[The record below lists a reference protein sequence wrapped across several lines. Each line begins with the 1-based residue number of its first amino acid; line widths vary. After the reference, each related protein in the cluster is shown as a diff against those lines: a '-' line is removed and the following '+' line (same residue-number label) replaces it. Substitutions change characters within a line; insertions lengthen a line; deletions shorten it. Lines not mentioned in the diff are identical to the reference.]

1 MSIYYDK
8 QVPGELWLRDL
19 KNNVD
24 SASNI
29 LSSVYLKYKN
39 VNSTFFS
46 YLISNQITRF
56 DLFYDTFFIE
66 TPIGC
71 IFEKF
76 FIQSEEILPYN
87 QINLFNP
94 RKTTS
99 IDYWFNENKNNVIFT
114 EIHYFN
120 DILKN
125 PYEKY
130 FEFILIVKAFD
141 CTTGLTKT
149 LVLDVIR
156 LSYISSRNWDG
167 VNFGIENPKITYNK
181 DTKNY
186 NISFILR
193 NTAKEL
199 GLVSIN
205 LSDSDIPVV
214 TEVNGFLPYFVQD
227 TLNSGITAIRSL
239 PSGIYDYILTQMGD
253 VIQTQAPEELSFDY
267 N

>member
-1 MSIYYDK
+1 M
-8 QVPGELWLRDL
+8 RDL

-29 LSSVYLKYKN
+29 LSAVYLKYKN
-39 VNSTFFS
+39 VNSTFFN
-46 YLISNQITRF
+46 YLTSNQITRF

-76 FIQSEEILPYN
+76 YIQSEEILPYN

-94 RKTTS
+94 KKTTN
-99 IDYWFNENKNNVIFT
+99 IDYWFNENKNNIIFT
-114 EIHYFN
+114 EIFYYN
-120 DILKN
+120 DPLKTAFDN
-125 PYEKY
+125 Y
-130 FEFILIVKAFD
+130 FEFILIVKSFD
-141 CTTGLTKT
+141 CITGLTKN
-149 LVLDVIR
+149 LVLDIIR
-156 LSYISSRNWDG
+156 LAYTSSRNWNG

-205 LSDSDIPVV
+205 LLDSDIPTV

-227 TLNSGITAIRSL
+227 TLNSSVTPIRSI
-239 PSGIYDYILTQMGD
+239 PSGIYNYILTQIGD
-253 VIQTQAPEELSFDY
+253 GIQTQLNELLSYDY

>member
-8 QVPGELWLRDL
+8 QIPGELWLRDL

-29 LSSVYLKYKN
+29 LSAIYLKYEN
-39 VNSTFFS
+39 INEDFYY
-46 YLISNQITRF
+46 YLNSNQITRF

-66 TPIGC
+66 TPVGC

-76 FIQSEEILPYN
+76 YIQSEEILPYN

-99 IDYWFNENKNNVIFT
+99 VDYWFNENKNNVIFT
-114 EIHYFN
+114 EIFYFN
-120 DILKN
+120 NPLKAS
-125 PYEKY
+125 YEKY
-130 FEFILIVKAFD
+130 FEFILIVKLFD
-141 CTTGLTKT
+141 CVTGLTKN

-156 LSYISSRNWDG
+156 LAYTSSKNWDG
-167 VNFGIENPKITYNK
+167 VNFTIENPKITYNK

-193 NTAKEL
+193 NKAKEL

-205 LSDSDIPVV
+205 LLDSDVPVV

-227 TLNSGITAIRSL
+227 TLNSGVTSIRSL
-239 PSGIYDYILTQMGD
+239 PSGIYNYILTEMGD
-253 VIQTQAPEELSFDY
+253 VIQTEVSELLSFDY